1 MVTQKI
7 TTRLSND
14 VLPPVRMV
22 SGDVGREIQLEI
34 YANDESLA
42 PIDLETYSARITIIK
57 PDKTFVIQDF
67 DNDKVELPEQAGA
80 VTGHGYYQIKIYTA
94 GDHQIY
100 TGQGPFIVDDDV
112 LSEEMIE
119 SVAEVNGYEF
129 PDDFLTDADLRE
141 YVTKYEL
148 EDALAGIIDD
158 DTTDYNSTW
167 SSAKISEALS
177 SVTKTAEGNP
187 IEFSDGADA
196 PLVKCVTEIQG
207 SQDLHGYDKP
217 WVGGAGKNKF
227 NKDGTDTTNG
237 YVANKY
243 LFPNGDEVIPSSGYW
258 FISEYIP
265 AVGGQSY
272 TISGLSNT
280 DSNAPSFNFYDS
292 NKALL
297 QGVSYNNRTNIT
309 HTSPNG
315 TAYIRVSC
323 GPTTSIK
330 DSLQLE
336 LGSPATSYEPYSNI
350 CPITAYTEGE
360 IEVSDGDGNT
370 TTHTTTYPSA
380 IYRGSEDC
388 VNGEVTSEWGMI
400 ASYAG
405 ETLPGEWISDRD
417 EYAPG
422 TTPTTGAQVAYKLAT
437 PTTSSVTP
445 TNLPI
450 KSLSGYNHIESS
462 TGEMEIEYIKQ
473 TYDAIME
480 ATKLDN
486 MKVYSTAEQVVGK
499 WIDGRAVYEKTFVIT
514 PASPPMDWVGFFT
527 VNMADLVSVEGY
539 TTYTAGGQA
548 AYTTLYDA
556 YFGCRF
562 AYNPVIARG
571 QLCYYYTNSDVT
583 KIVVTIR
590 YTKGV

>member
-7 TTRLSND
+7 VTRLSND

-167 SSAKISEALS
+167 SSAKISDLLS
-177 SVTKTAEGNP
+177 TVTKTATGNP
-187 IEFSDGADA
+187 IEISDGADA
-196 PLVKCVTEIQG
+196 PLVKCVTQITGYQEG
-207 SQDLHGYDKP
+207 S
-217 WVGGAGKNKF
+217 
-227 NKDGTDTTNG
+227 GT
-237 YVANKY
+237 
-243 LFPNGDEVIPSSGYW
+243 PS
-258 FISEYIP
+258 P
-265 AVGGQSY
+265 
-272 TISGLSNT
+272 
-280 DSNAPSFNFYDS
+280 
-292 NKALL
+292 
-297 QGVSYNNRTNIT
+297 
-309 HTSPNG
+309 
-315 TAYIRVSC
+315 
-323 GPTTSIK
+323 
-330 DSLQLE
+330 
-336 LGSPATSYEPYSNI
+336 SNI
-350 CPITAYTEGE
+350 RPIVAYTEGE
-360 IEVSDGDGNT
+360 IEVRGKNLVKQIVRGYINSSTNAIRIDDDSVTVLIKVERGETYTFSAGVTTNRNMIGYVGVDELVNGTPVANIQT
-370 TTHTTTYPSA
+370 LSSYTWRAEWSGWTAWYINANASANVEATAQVEKGGTVTPYEPYTSTTHTTTYPSA

-388 VNGEVTSEWGMI
+388 VKGEVTSVWGMI

-422 TTPTTGAQVAYKLAT
+422 TTPTTGAQVAYALAT
-437 PTTSSVTP
+437 TTTSSVTP

-450 KSLSGYNHIESS
+450 KSLSGYSHIEST
-462 TGEMEIEYIKQ
+462 TGEMEVEYIVE
-473 TYDAIME
+473 TYDAIMK
-480 ATKLDN
+480 AAQLDN

-499 WIDGRAVYEKTFVIT
+499 WIDGTTDVYEKTFVIE

-527 VNMADLVSVEGY
+527 VNMAALVSVEGY
-539 TTYTAGGQA
+539 TVYNASGQT

-556 YFGCRF
+556 YYGCRF
-562 AYNPVIARG
+562 AYNPAIARG
-571 QLCYYYTNSDVT
+571 QLCYYYNNGDIT
-583 KIVVTIR
+583 KIVVTVR